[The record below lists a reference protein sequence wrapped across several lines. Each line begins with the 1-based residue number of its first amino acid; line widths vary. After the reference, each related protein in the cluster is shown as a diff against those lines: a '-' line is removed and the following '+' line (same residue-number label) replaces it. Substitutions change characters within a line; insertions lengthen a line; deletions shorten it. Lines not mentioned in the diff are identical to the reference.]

1 MAITCGI
8 AWAENQND
16 VALVDGAGQL
26 VAKRRI
32 SDNVEGYR
40 QLLQLLVE
48 AGDTAQDPIPVAV
61 ETARGLLISRLRG
74 TTRAVYSINPMAVA
88 RYRERHR
95 VAREKSDHAYAMAW
109 PTSCA
114 PTPTCAGRCPRTP
127 SWPRR
132 SRCWPEPSRTRRGN
146 RDQLCNQLRSHLK
159 QYFPSALEAFAVRGI
174 GLDSREARAILAVAP
189 DPTTAVTLTK
199 ARLRSVLRGCGRQ
212 RNIDTWADR

>member
-74 TTRAVYSINPMAVA
+74 TTRAVYSINAMAVA
-88 RYRERHR
+88 RYRNATEWPGRSRIMRMRWRGQHPAHRRRHAPAA
-95 VAREKSDHAYAMAW
+95 ARGLRAGPGDRGAGPSRAGRGVETATSCA
-109 PTSCA
+109 TSCA
-114 PTPTCAGRCPRTP
+114 PTSSSTSPAH
-127 SWPRR
+127 WRR
-132 SRCWPEPSRTRRGN
+132 SRSAGSAWTPGRPERSWRSHRTRLP
-146 RDQLCNQLRSHLK
+146 Q
-159 QYFPSALEAFAVRGI
+159 
-174 GLDSREARAILAVAP
+174 
-189 DPTTAVTLTK
+189 
-199 ARLRSVLRGCGRQ
+199 
-212 RNIDTWADR
+212 